1 MTSLR
6 WVIVLSMFKSKIS
19 EGFLKNGGSEKSL
32 SPSFAQNLI
41 PMPQHIAIV
50 SYFST
55 GAYDTNTIDEDKLL
69 SEILTE
75 LGISHEIQAWSD
87 PKVDW
92 SSYSHLL
99 IKSTWDYFDFYP
111 DFLAWIEK
119 IKALGIPVLNDLD
132 LVRWNSSK
140 DYLLEIESQ
149 GFPTI
154 AGVILEKGSQP
165 TLENIKKKLSSDTI
179 VVKPLVSG
187 GAKNTL
193 KIPVSEWSNFEEKI
207 TELVQ
212 EEAFLAQPYVNEV
225 AEVGEYSLIFFNQQ
239 FSHAVLKTPAKSDFR
254 VQHYFGGT
262 IQEIHPEA
270 HLLESCQKLI
280 DAFGK
285 GTLYGRVDG
294 VQIDGVFHLMELE
307 LIEPYLFL
315 GLSDQ
320 AIPNYREA
328 LKRRLML

>member
-1 MTSLR
+1 
-6 WVIVLSMFKSKIS
+6 
-19 EGFLKNGGSEKSL
+19 
-32 SPSFAQNLI
+32 
-41 PMPQHIAIV
+41 MPQHIAIV

-87 PKVDW
+87 PQVDW
-92 SSYSHLL
+92 SQFSHLL
-99 IKSTWDYFDFYP
+99 VTSPWDYFDYYAE
-111 DFLAWIEK
+111 FLIWIDK
-119 IKALGIPVLNDLD
+119 IEALGIPVLNDLKTI
-132 LVRWNSSK
+132 RWNSSK
-140 DYLLEIESQ
+140 EYLLEIEAK

-154 AGVILEKGSQP
+154 AGMILKKGNKPSLAEIQEKV
-165 TLENIKKKLSSDTI
+165 KSDTLVI
-179 VVKPLVSG
+179 KPLVSG

-193 KIPVSEWSNFEEKI
+193 KIPVKEWADYEEKVAQ
-207 TELVQ
+207 LVK
-212 EEAFLAQPYVNEV
+212 EEDFLAQPFVPEV

>member
-1 MTSLR
+1 MSL
-6 WVIVLSMFKSKIS
+6 
-19 EGFLKNGGSEKSL
+19 
-32 SPSFAQNLI
+32 
-41 PMPQHIAIV
+41 HIAIV

-75 LGISHEIQAWSD
+75 MGISHEIQAWSD

-92 SSYSHLL
+92 SVFSHLL

-111 DFLAWIEK
+111 QFLQWIEK
-119 IKALGIPVLNDLD
+119 IKSLDIPVLNDLD
-132 LVRWNSSK
+132 TIRWNSAK
-140 DYLLEIESQ
+140 NYLLEIESK

-154 AGVILEKGSQP
+154 AGLVLEKGTKP
-165 TLENIKKKLSSDTI
+165 KLEQIQEKVKSDI
-179 VVKPLVSG
+179 LVIKPLVSG

-193 KIPVSEWSNFEEKI
+193 KIPVSEWSKFEANVSQLVEK
-207 TELVQ
+207 ED
-212 EEAFLAQPYVNEV
+212 FLAQPFIKEV

-262 IQEIHPEA
+262 IQEIQPDST
-270 HLLESCQKLI
+270 LLESAQKLI
-280 DAFGK
+280 DTFGQ

-294 VQIDGVFHLMELE
+294 VLIDGVFHLMELE

-320 AIPNYREA
+320 AIPNYTKA
-328 LKRRLML
+328 LRRRLIG